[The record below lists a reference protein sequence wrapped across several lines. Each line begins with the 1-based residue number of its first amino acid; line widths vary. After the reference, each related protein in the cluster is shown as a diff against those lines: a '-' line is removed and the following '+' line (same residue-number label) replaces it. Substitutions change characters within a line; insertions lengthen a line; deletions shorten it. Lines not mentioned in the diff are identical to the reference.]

1 MKLFNSKRI
10 SKKGDLSLSINAIVI
25 LILAITMLGLGL
37 TFMRGLFKQIGT
49 KVSEAVDANEL
60 VNPPTFDNPITVAP
74 GEISL
79 RQGENG
85 KVTLAFMNVIT
96 AAQSSSCNLTSVTSS
111 VTGTDKPSPVFSNS
125 TLTMDKD
132 QINTWAIAI
141 TTTSDTPAEVTLFT
155 AKITCTPTGGTARD
169 FTKDFIVTVTS

>member
-1 MKLFNSKRI
+1 MHSKH
-10 SKKGDLSLSINAIVI
+10 KKADLSLSINAIVI

-96 AAQSSSCNLTSVTSS
+96 AAQTSYC
-111 VTGTDKPSPVFSNS
+111 KLLP
-125 TLTMDKD
+125 L
-132 QINTWAIAI
+132 
-141 TTTSDTPAEVTLFT
+141 
-155 AKITCTPTGGTARD
+155 TPT
-169 FTKDFIVTVTS
+169 